1 VQNQLVA
8 RVLVLIVVVM
18 VVISLLLSTI
28 PGPR

>member
-1 VQNQLVA
+1 MQNQLVA

>member
-18 VVISLLLSTI
+18 VVISLLLGTI